1 MVSRAIAA
9 TLRSAIVDPYR
20 RSMRQPAHVYR
31 RRRAIVASV
40 AVLGVF
46 GLARVAGVGD
56 DGDGGQEVS
65 TDTTIDGTSSTTS
78 STVPEPP
85 ACEDG
90 DVPVKQDPLNEWDSI
105 IVDTKRVLPQEFA
118 PPDLENV
125 ANAGFPL
132 GAAVRSFVIE
142 DLGAMREAAAANGTP
157 FSIIVGFRSYA
168 EQADLYN
175 RRIEEMGES
184 EARSRV
190 ARPGHSEHQLGT
202 AIDITD
208 EGLTD
213 VGQEWGGTP
222 TGQWIAANAPKFG
235 FVVSYPPSSLDRTC
249 YDYEPW
255 HLRYVGRERA
265 QQVLDSGR
273 TLREVLYALE
283 QSGTPPT
290 TAPPEAT
297 E

>member
-1 MVSRAIAA
+1 M
-9 TLRSAIVDPYR
+9 
-20 RSMRQPAHVYR
+20 
-31 RRRAIVASV
+31 ASV
-40 AVLGVF
+40 AVLGLF

-56 DGDGGQEVS
+56 GGGEEQAS
-65 TDTTIDGTSSTTS
+65 TTDTTVEPSSSTTS

-85 ACEDG
+85 PCEDG

-105 IVDTKRVLPQEFA
+105 IVDTKRVLPQDFA

-168 EQADLYN
+168 EQTDLYN

-202 AIDITD
+202 SIDITD

-213 VGQEWGGTP
+213 VDQEWGASP
-222 TGQWIAANAPKFG
+222 TGQWIAAHAPEFG
-235 FVVSYPPSSLDRTC
+235 FIVSYPPSALDRTC

-265 QQVLDSGR
+265 QQVLASGR

-283 QSGTPPT
+283 QSGAPPT
-290 TAPPEAT
+290 TLAPA
-297 E
+297 